1 MTEAPVPPPPD
12 TGRDR
17 HLPVG
22 RVVAVVM
29 GAVLALVAALFFL
42 GGAALTAIYA
52 TQRDADGFFTTPTE
66 RFDTSTFAI
75 TSPKIDLGA
84 KPGSDDRVPDLGGL
98 ATIRIESRPATE
110 GSVFVGIGE
119 EEDVE
124 NYLDGVADAE
134 ISDVDVAPFSV
145 SYDFE
150 RGDDT
155 RPGRPSDQ
163 DFWAASS
170 EGSDTKELEWE
181 LESGNWSIVM
191 MNADATAGV
200 SVDASVGAKA
210 DWVLPLGIGLLIGGT
225 VLGLIAIALIV
236 FGAVG
241 LSRYGTW
248 EPAPAVAGV
257 APVRLEGRSGEPLSR
272 WLWLV
277 KWILVIPHV
286 VVLVFLWIALSVTT
300 VIVWFAILFTGR
312 YPRGLFDF
320 NLGVLRWSWRVGYY
334 SFGALATDKYPP
346 FTLGAAPDYPATYDV
361 EYPAQLSRGLI
372 FVKSWLL
379 AIPHWLVLGVIGG
392 GLFWGASDRNI
403 PFGGLLGILV
413 IFAALALLF
422 AGRYP
427 RGLFDFVMG
436 LNRWVF
442 RVLPYV
448 LLMRDEY
455 PPFRLDQG
463 GAEPTPAPTPAPPAP
478 PEGPDPT

>member
-1 MTEAPVPPPPD
+1 MTETPVPPPPD
-12 TGRDR
+12 TDRDR

-42 GGAALTAIYA
+42 SGAALAAIYA

-124 NYLDGVADAE
+124 SYLDGVAHAE

-150 RGDDT
+150 RGDDKA
-155 RPGRPSDQ
+155 PGRPSDQ
-163 DFWAASS
+163 NFWAASS

-181 LESGNWSIVM
+181 LESGNWSVVM
-191 MNADATAGV
+191 MNADASAGV

-210 DWVLPLGIGLLIGGT
+210 DWVLPLGLGLLIGGT
-225 VLGLIAIALIV
+225 VLGLIAIGLIA

-241 LSRYGTW
+241 LSRHGTW
-248 EPAPAVAGV
+248 EPAPVMAGV

-277 KWILVIPHV
+277 KWLLVIPHV
-286 VVLVFLWIALSVTT
+286 VVLIFLWIALSITT

-379 AIPHWLVLGVIGG
+379 AIPHWVVLGVIGG

-463 GAEPTPAPTPAPPAP
+463 ESEPPPTPTLNPRS
-478 PEGPDPT
+478 ERSD